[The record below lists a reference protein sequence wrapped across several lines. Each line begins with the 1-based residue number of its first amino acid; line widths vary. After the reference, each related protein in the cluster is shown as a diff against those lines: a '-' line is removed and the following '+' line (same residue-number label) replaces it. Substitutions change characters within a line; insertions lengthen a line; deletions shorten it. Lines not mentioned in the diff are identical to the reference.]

1 MNSSTRNLP
10 ATALAAL
17 LSLAAAT
24 PLQAQDHSAH
34 SLPMAKEPVVDPK
47 AKPATSTSTVLVDH
61 AAMDHSAMDHAGM
74 EMMTPVPAS
83 PAAAKRADAEM
94 DHSTMDHSTT
104 DQSNMD
110 HSTMDHSTM
119 DHSTMDHGPPQDRQT
134 PAPLP
139 PVTAADRAAAFPE
152 VMAHGM
158 RDKDV
163 HSYFLANR
171 FETWDADAGKTLLW
185 EGQAWIGTD
194 TKRLWI
200 RSEGERSGGDT
211 EAADLE
217 LLYGHSISPWWDVVV
232 GMKQDFAPGSSQTW
246 AAAGVMG
253 VAPQKF
259 ELAATAYVGQSGRTA
274 ARVEADYELLL
285 TNRLILQPRL
295 EANLFGKDDPLRS
308 QGSGL
313 ATVETGLRLRYEIT
327 RRFAPYV
334 GLAHER
340 AFGRTA
346 AFRRREGGDANDW
359 RLVVGVRFWF

>member
-1 MNSSTRNLP
+1 MNSSTRNFP
-10 ATALAAL
+10 GTALAAL

-47 AKPATSTSTVLVDH
+47 AKPATSTSTVPVDH

-83 PAAAKRADAEM
+83 PGAGKSAGAEM
-94 DHSTMDHSTT
+94 DHSKMDHSK
-104 DQSNMD
+104 MD
-110 HSTMDHSTM
+110 HSKMDHSK
-119 DHSTMDHGPPQDRQT
+119 MDHGPPQDRQT

-171 FETWDADAGKTLLW
+171 FETWEADAGKTLLW

-200 RSEGERSGGDT
+200 RSEGQRSGGDT

-217 LLYGHSISPWWDVVV
+217 LLYAHSISPWWDVVV

-285 TNRLILQPRL
+285 THRLILQPRL